1 MAGIY
6 VNDEGTWKLPKSIW
20 VNDGTST
27 SGSTGWRVCRNVY
40 VNDGGA
46 WKEMMKTV
54 DLTSSKSNLNL
65 WEHVG
70 SPTEP
75 LSLIFNV
82 SSGVEITS
90 SDPTNNNGAPPRTPA
105 FTVGNFPA
113 GSTVIINN
121 NGYISGGGG
130 FGGNG
135 QYQYNRSWYPANVG
149 GTGGIGINKGSS
161 NNYDCTLVNTGTIAG
176 GGGGGGGG
184 PLEYQNPPPCN
195 SIGGIGCTPGGY
207 APGKWG
213 GDGAGIT
220 GYSRTQGGPTY
231 VPSGLAYGVGSGA
244 IAPGGNG
251 GALGDD
257 GGDAPS
263 VPAHYTLRGANGGD
277 GALAIKGD
285 IEIAVS
291 GTIIGKIG

>member
-20 VNDGTST
+20 INDGTST
-27 SGSTGWRVCRNVY
+27 SGSTGWRVCKNVY
-40 VNDGGA
+40 INDNGY
-46 WKEMMKTV
+46 WREMMKTV
-54 DLTSSKSNLNL
+54 DLKSSQINFNLY
-65 WEHVG
+65 EYVG

-82 SSGVEITS
+82 ESNVEITS
-90 SDPTNNNGAPPRTPA
+90 SDPSSDFMPPPRTSA
-105 FTVGNFPA
+105 FTVGNFAP

-121 NGYISGGGG
+121 NGYITGGGG
-130 FGGNG
+130 YGGRG
-135 QYQYNRSWYPANVG
+135 QYESNVNGYIYSASAG
-149 GTGGIGINKGSS
+149 GSGGIGINKGSS

-184 PLEYQNPPPCN
+184 AM
-195 SIGGIGCTPGGY
+195 SIVSTVEWY
-207 APGKWG
+207 AQSYYVAGKWG
-213 GDGAGIT
+213 GNGAGIT

-231 VPSGLAYGVGSGA
+231 VPSGLPNNIGSNA
-244 IAPGGNG
+244 VSPGGNG

-257 GGDAPS
+257 GQDAP
-263 VPAHYTLRGANGGD
+263 YTPPTYVFRGANGGD
-277 GALAIKGD
+277 GAFAIKGD

-291 GTIIGKIG
+291 GNIIGKIGQ